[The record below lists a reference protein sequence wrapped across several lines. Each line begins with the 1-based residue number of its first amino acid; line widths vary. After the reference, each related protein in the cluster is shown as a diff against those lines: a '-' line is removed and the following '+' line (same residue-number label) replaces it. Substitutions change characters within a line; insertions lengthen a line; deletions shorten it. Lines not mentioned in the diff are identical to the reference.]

1 MSGETMVIVAEKPS
15 LAATITRFLGG
26 RWVGRRLL
34 GFARHRGRRFAV
46 TCLSGH
52 VLEWW
57 PRNDPGFNH
66 PDYFPDPR
74 EFDVRPIREKR
85 RFLRAVER
93 AVDRYA
99 GGRANRVIV
108 ATDNDPEGELIGWE
122 VLVWLRK
129 RGRLDDPERAR
140 RMRFSAYTR
149 RDILR
154 ALEEALRG
162 ERVDP
167 SMAYS
172 ALARTIADWLYGIP
186 LTRKLSQ
193 GSDGIVS
200 VGRVQTPTL
209 KLVVKREREREE
221 AKKKRRHYWVL
232 VADTPLG
239 RLKSREKLRDPE
251 RARRLARLI
260 RELRIERVERRRK
273 RVTPPAPFNL
283 TDLQRAA
290 GRILRI
296 SPKKTLDTA
305 QRLYEEGLIT
315 YPRTATNRYPPTFD
329 HDSLLRRLERAHPG
343 AMSDFRRAGRRD
355 EPVSGREYDGA
366 HPPITPTGERKRV
379 KDRLGTLAWRLYD
392 LITRRYL
399 ATLARDAEVVEWRIL
414 ARDPGTGVEFVA
426 EGKEV
431 KSEGWYA
438 VYPWDRPEERRM
450 PDARRGQTV
459 RARVRVERRKEPLP
473 PRYSQS
479 RLVAKMKKLGLGTE
493 STRAEIVKKLF
504 DRGYVKRAGRG
515 MKPTRRGERLIEVLE
530 ERIPE
535 LVSVELTRR
544 IERRMEEISELPP
557 EEARRRMEEVAREVR
572 RAVRRNARKLDSVRV
587 V

>member
-1 MSGETMVIVAEKPS
+1 MSKETMVILAEKPS
-15 LAATITRFLGG
+15 LAATITGFLGG
-26 RWVGRRLL
+26 KWRGRRLL
-34 GFARHRGRRFAV
+34 GHAYYRGRRFVV
-46 TCLSGH
+46 TSLSGH

-57 PRNDPGFNH
+57 PKNDPGFNH
-66 PDYFPDPR
+66 PDYFPDPE
-74 EFDVRPIREKR
+74 EFEVRPLEEKR
-85 RFLRAVER
+85 KFLRAVEY
-93 AVDRYA
+93 AVSRYA
-99 GGRANRVIV
+99 GGRADRVIV

-129 RGRLDDPERAR
+129 RGKLDEPERAR
-140 RMRFSAYTR
+140 RMRFSAYTK

-162 ERVDP
+162 ERVNP

-193 GSDGIVS
+193 GSDGIIS

-232 VADTPLG
+232 IADTPAC
-239 RLKSREKLRDPE
+239 RLRTEEKIRDPE
-251 RARRLARLI
+251 KARRLARRI
-260 RELRIERVERRRK
+260 RELEVVRVERERK
-273 RVTPPAPFNL
+273 RVSPPPPFNL

-290 GRILRI
+290 GKILKI
-296 SPKKTLDTA
+296 SPKKALDTA

-315 YPRTATNRYPPTFD
+315 YPRTATNRYPPTFN
-329 HDSLLRRLERAHPG
+329 HDALLRKLERAHPG
-343 AMSDFRRAGRRD
+343 AMADFRRAGRRGK
-355 EPVSGREYDGA
+355 PVSGKEYDGA

-379 KDRLGTLAWRLYD
+379 KDRLGTLAWKLYD
-392 LITRRYL
+392 LVTRRYL
-399 ATLARDAEVVEWRIL
+399 ATLSRDAEVLEWKIV
-414 ARDPGTGVEFVA
+414 ARDPDTGTRFVA

-431 KSEGWYA
+431 KFEGWYA
-438 VYPWDRPEERRM
+438 VYPWEKPKERRM
-450 PDARRGQTV
+450 PSVREGQV
-459 RARVRVERRKEPLP
+459 LRARVRAVKRKEPLP

-504 DRGYVKRAGRG
+504 DRGYVKRSGRG
-515 MKPTRRGERLIEVLE
+515 MRPTRRGERLIEVME
-530 ERIPE
+530 EKIPE

-544 IERRMEEISELPP
+544 IEQKMEEISELPP
-557 EEARRRMEEVAREVR
+557 EKARKRMEEVAREVK
-572 RAVRRNARKLDSVRV
+572 RAVRRNAKKLDEVRV